1 MILREFI
8 VLSFAFLSPFSKH
21 ETSAVWFFHHV
32 LKFVDVFS
40 FKLQGIPLNVT
51 AYTGSYAVYAGKGRG
66 KNFGNRSTINII

>member
-1 MILREFI
+1 MLTFNVRI
-8 VLSFAFLSPFSKH
+8 VQNIMF
-21 ETSAVWFFHHV
+21 

-66 KNFGNRSTINII
+66 KNFGNKSTINII